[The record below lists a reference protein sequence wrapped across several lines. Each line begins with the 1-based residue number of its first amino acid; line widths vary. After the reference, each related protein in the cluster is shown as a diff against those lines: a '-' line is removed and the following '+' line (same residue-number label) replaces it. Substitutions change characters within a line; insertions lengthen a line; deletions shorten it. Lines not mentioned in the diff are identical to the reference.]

1 MDERG
6 DMAEEARFARIVSI
20 GAHDLS
26 TPLATVYGFAKTLA
40 KTDLEQPAARYVE
53 MIEAASAQLRD
64 LVEELSIVTRIE
76 QGRYSP
82 ALTEEDSLELA
93 REACAELGERVDVSG
108 EGAPVQVDPEATSR
122 ALSRLAKA
130 ASRHGGIDSVAL
142 VVRRSELEISP
153 LLKNAAG
160 VVTGEELREL
170 GAVAAVAHLEAIGAT
185 VAAEDERLVI
195 RFPS

>member
-1 MDERG
+1 MAEDER
-6 DMAEEARFARIVSI
+6 FLRIVSI

-40 KTDLEQPAARYVE
+40 KTDLEEPAARYVE

-64 LVEELSIVTRIE
+64 LVEELSLVTRIE
-76 QGRYSP
+76 RGVYSP
-82 ALTEEDSLELA
+82 SLTEADSLELA
-93 REACAELGERVDVSG
+93 RGACAELGERVDVSG
-108 EGAPVQVDPEATSR
+108 DGAPVRIDQDATAR

-130 ASRHGGIDSVAL
+130 ASRHGGIDSVTL
-142 VVRRSELEISP
+142 VVRGPELEVSP

-170 GAVAAVAHLEAIGAT
+170 GAVAAVEHLRAIGVT
-185 VAAEDERLVI
+185 VTAEDERLLI
-195 RFPS
+195 SFPG

>member
-1 MDERG
+1 MADE
-6 DMAEEARFARIVSI
+6 DRFAQIVSI

-40 KTDLEQPAARYVE
+40 KTDLEEPAARYVE

-64 LVEELSIVTRIE
+64 LVEELSIITRIE
-76 QGRYSP
+76 RGRYSP
-82 ALTEEDSLELA
+82 ALTEADSLELA
-93 REACAELGERVDVSG
+93 REACAELGERVEVSG
-108 EGAPVQVDPEATSR
+108 EGALVKVDPDATSR
-122 ALSRLAKA
+122 AVSRLAKA

-142 VVRRSELEISP
+142 VVRGPELEISP
-153 LLKNAAG
+153 LLANAAG

-170 GAVAAVAHLEAIGAT
+170 GAVAAAAHLQAIGAS

-195 RFPS
+195 RFPG